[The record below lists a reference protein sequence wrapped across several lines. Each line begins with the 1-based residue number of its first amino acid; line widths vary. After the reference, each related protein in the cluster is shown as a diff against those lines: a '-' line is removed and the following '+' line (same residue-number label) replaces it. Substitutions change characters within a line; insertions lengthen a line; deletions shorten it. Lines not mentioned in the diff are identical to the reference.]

1 LQIVTESG
9 REGERGIK
17 QARATE
23 RGRDRKM
30 EGEREIESDRGSESK
45 NENESERVRVGR
57 SVYRGWVVLGSSLTD
72 VLHDA
77 RVGTASNEHGLEV
90 FGAVKKSSQD
100 RVLVGV
106 QHVEIKCSSGDGNDD
121 LPRRDMS
128 CTHAHMQVC
137 SSV

>member
-1 LQIVTESG
+1 LQNVTESG

-23 RGRDRKM
+23 RGRDRKL
-30 EGEREIESDRGSESK
+30 EGERE
-45 NENESERVRVGR
+45 NESVRVGR

-77 RVGTASNEHGLEV
+77 LVCAASNEYGLEV
-90 FGAVKKSSQD
+90 FGAVNKSSQD
-100 RVLVGV
+100 RILVGV

-137 SSV
+137 SFV

>member
-1 LQIVTESG
+1 LQNVTESG

-23 RGRDRKM
+23 RGRDRKL

-45 NENESERVRVGR
+45 KKSVRVGR

-77 RVGTASNEHGLEV
+77 RLGAASNEYGLEV

-137 SSV
+137 SFV